1 MHISNNSLDKFVADF
16 STFFP
21 QRGVFWSNFI
31 KTSVL
36 LSVVKILNKKHGF
49 SEMFSLFIRNQT
61 YRLFSFFFIL
71 AYFPCYI
78 SEIGITFFYNR
89 SSSYKIHALRF
100 PIFWCIVSM
109 KIEITLKIIFN
120 QTSILSKNWCIFHI
134 SQIKGRLVKRQL
146 KMLGMVQKKVYRT
159 TLRNLLSFPSCIKYL
174 IRIFEGVQ
182 TEICNRICK
191 STGNSSKRVVM

>member
-1 MHISNNSLDKFVADF
+1 MVSVKCFHYLFEIKHTDFFHSFSFLHISLV
-16 STFFP
+16 
-21 QRGVFWSNFI
+21 
-31 KTSVL
+31 
-36 LSVVKILNKKHGF
+36 
-49 SEMFSLFIRNQT
+49 
-61 YRLFSFFFIL
+61 
-71 AYFPCYI
+71 I

-100 PIFWCIVSM
+100 PIFWYIVSM
-109 KIEITLKIIFN
+109 KIEITWKIIFN

-159 TLRNLLSFPSCIKYL
+159 TLTNLLSFPSYIKYL
-174 IRIFEGVQ
+174 IRIFEGMQ